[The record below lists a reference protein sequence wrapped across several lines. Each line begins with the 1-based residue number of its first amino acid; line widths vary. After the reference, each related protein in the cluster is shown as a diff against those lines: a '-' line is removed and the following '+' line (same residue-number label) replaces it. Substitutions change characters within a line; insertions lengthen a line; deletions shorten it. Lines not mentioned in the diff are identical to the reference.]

1 MSLERQAPV
10 TWGLMEDDMRS
21 ISRVCGR
28 SARSGSKSLLTRD
41 VHATAS
47 AGGDGEAELVALL
60 HVQGHQA

>member
-1 MSLERQAPV
+1 
-10 TWGLMEDDMRS
+10 MEDDMRS